1 GGPAPAPSGGAVS
14 VAPVAQATRGMAVQ
28 CDRVVLLYPSDEG
41 AVAALRGIDLD
52 ISAGEA
58 LAVLGPSGS
67 GKSSLLALL
76 AGLVAPSTGQVW
88 LGGRSLGRMSARE
101 LTHLRATSISLVL
114 QDPTRNLLPYATAL
128 QNVEYAYRLGASESR
143 EPTGPAKALLEE
155 MGIAHLERR
164 LVATMSGGEQ
174 QRLAIA
180 GALVMG
186 PELLLLDEPTNQL
199 DVESRDQVLAMLLAI
214 NRDRGTTV
222 LCVTHDKAVADA
234 LPRTVRIRDG
244 MVGSEARQGQNYA
257 VVSRDGTVQL
267 PGDVLDLLAPGSLVR
282 VRRTDRGAEL
292 TNSELPGPE

>member
-1 GGPAPAPSGGAVS
+1 
-14 VAPVAQATRGMAVQ
+14 MAVQ

-41 AVAALRGIDLD
+41 AVAALRGIDLE
-52 ISAGEA
+52 IAAGEA

-88 LGGRSLGRMSARE
+88 LGGRSLGRMSTRE
-101 LTHLRATSISLVL
+101 LTLLRATSISLVL
-114 QDPTRNLLPYATAL
+114 QDPTRNLLPYATGL
-128 QNVEYAYRLGASESR
+128 QNVEYACRLGASESR
-143 EPTGPAKALLEE
+143 APTLPAKELLEE
-155 MGIAHLERR
+155 MGIGQLEQR

-180 GALVMG
+180 AALVMG
-186 PELLLLDEPTNQL
+186 PDLLLLDEPTNQL

-214 NRDRGTTV
+214 NQDRGTTV

-244 MVGSEARQGQNYA
+244 LVGSEARQGQNYA

-267 PGDVLDLLAPGSLVR
+267 PGEVLDLLAPGSLVR

-292 TNSELPGPE
+292 TNSELRGPD